1 MNLVLPEGA
10 RKLGGGWG
18 GGGDAVE
25 GAHLYMPCSAPLL
38 W

>member
-10 RKLGGGWG
+10 RKLGGWG

-25 GAHLYMPCSAPLL
+25 GVHLYMPCCAPPLC
-38 W
+38 

>member
-10 RKLGGGWG
+10 QKLGGGG

-25 GAHLYMPCSAPLL
+25 GAHLYMPCCAPSL